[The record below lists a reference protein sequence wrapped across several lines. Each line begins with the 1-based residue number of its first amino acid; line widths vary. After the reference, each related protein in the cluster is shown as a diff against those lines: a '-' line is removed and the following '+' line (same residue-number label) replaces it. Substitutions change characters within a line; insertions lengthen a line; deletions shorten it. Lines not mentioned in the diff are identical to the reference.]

1 MPNILSKN
9 RRHFFLEMA
18 SVAATNVSMSSAEPP
33 LEVVAVD
40 AWKIKTIFNRFCNQ
54 EGYLGYDEFRA
65 LDSAT
70 EEDGG
75 SLNAETFLQ
84 ICHFLCAQ
92 NPTKGLSLV
101 EYASIYLN
109 EQAAA
114 TFESDLNADFAAVFP
129 EHTKVAMIF
138 EAFDTDGDGYLSA
151 IEFSN
156 LVDHDG
162 GEGIHL
168 DWKVQQAR
176 LEAFHAL
183 GKLFSFQPEKG
194 MSIYNL
200 VDFYLTEKG
209 TLAGFEPDIDGDVS
223 MAAKMMGVDELAH
236 ATSGPLKSD

>member
-1 MPNILSKN
+1 
-9 RRHFFLEMA
+9 
-18 SVAATNVSMSSAEPP
+18 
-33 LEVVAVD
+33 
-40 AWKIKTIFNRFCNQ
+40 
-54 EGYLGYDEFRA
+54 
-65 LDSAT
+65 
-70 EEDGG
+70 
-75 SLNAETFLQ
+75 
-84 ICHFLCAQ
+84 
-92 NPTKGLSLV
+92 
-101 EYASIYLN
+101 
-109 EQAAA
+109 
-114 TFESDLNADFAAVFP
+114 
-129 EHTKVAMIF
+129 MIF